1 MNEFKIVASFLC
13 LLASGPS
20 LVAGPG
26 GGSGGTIPS
35 DSMFLLPGELMQLM
49 NAPTSQLS
57 TGGDAFVVY
66 QDGFVYDV
74 TNPDQTLY
82 TVDQTFDFGN
92 QSYLHLVN
100 PANLQ
105 ELAIQSSN
113 PVDVLKLKEEKTLH
127 VFIADDEGLE
137 LMQSEPTL

>member
-1 MNEFKIVASFLC
+1 
-13 LLASGPS
+13 
-20 LVAGPG
+20 
-26 GGSGGTIPS
+26 
-35 DSMFLLPGELMQLM
+35 
-49 NAPTSQLS
+49 
-57 TGGDAFVVY
+57 
-66 QDGFVYDV
+66 
-74 TNPDQTLY
+74 
-82 TVDQTFDFGN
+82 
-92 QSYLHLVN
+92 LVN